1 MGLLDNLKKYRLKI
15 LKIIITIVVVYFLIC
30 VILQMLSIL
39 FDDIYSIIT
48 LTYILILILCN
59 FVVEFSPY
67 ILNTYLIYIFPFLS
81 YYSGRGALYILIGIA
96 SITPKLN
103 HLLNIGG
110 YSLICLGLLCFY
122 INWVLEKDIKS
133 HYQNLEIL
141 KNNYHEY
148 SNDIKQNS
156 NKDNNS
162 GNNYDINLNEDNN
175 QNNGIKNNLFQD
187 NIKTNYKSIA
197 MKEN

>member
-81 YYSGRGALYILIGIA
+81 HYSGRGALYILIGIA

-110 YSLICLGLLCFY
+110 HSLICLGLLCFY

-148 SNDIKQNS
+148 NNDTKQNS

-175 QNNGIKNNLFQD
+175 QNNGTKNNLFQD

>member
-30 VILQMLSIL
+30 VILQMFSIL

-81 YYSGRGALYILIGIA
+81 HYSGRGALYILIGIA

-148 SNDIKQNS
+148 NNDTKQNS

>member
-81 YYSGRGALYILIGIA
+81 HYSGRGALYISIGIA

-103 HLLNIGG
+103 RLLNIGG

-122 INWVLEKDIKS
+122 INWILEKDIKS
-133 HYQNLEIL
+133 KYHNLENL

-148 SNDIKQNS
+148 NNDIKEDS
-156 NKDNNS
+156 NKDNNF
-162 GNNYDINLNEDNN
+162 GNNYNIDLNSINN
-175 QNNGIKNNLFQD
+175 QNNTINNNLSQD
-187 NIKTNYKSIA
+187 NIKTNYKSID

>member
-15 LKIIITIVVVYFLIC
+15 LKIIITIVVIYFLIC

-81 YYSGRGALYILIGIA
+81 HYSGRGALYILIGIA
-96 SITPKLN
+96 SLTPKLN

-148 SNDIKQNS
+148 NNDIKQIS

-162 GNNYDINLNEDNN
+162 GNNYDINLNENNN

>member
-81 YYSGRGALYILIGIA
+81 HYSGRGALYILIGIA

-148 SNDIKQNS
+148 NNDTKQNS

-162 GNNYDINLNEDNN
+162 GNNFDINLNEDNN
-175 QNNGIKNNLFQD
+175 QNNGTKNNLFQD

>member
-15 LKIIITIVVVYFLIC
+15 LKIIITLVVIYFLIC

-122 INWVLEKDIKS
+122 INWILEKDIKS
-133 HYQNLEIL
+133 KYHNLENL

-148 SNDIKQNS
+148 NNDIKEDS
-156 NKDNNS
+156 NKDNNF
-162 GNNYDINLNEDNN
+162 GNNYNIDLNSINN
-175 QNNGIKNNLFQD
+175 QNNTINNNLSQD
-187 NIKTNYKSIA
+187 NIKTNYKSID

>member
-81 YYSGRGALYILIGIA
+81 HYSGRGALYILIGIA

-103 HLLNIGG
+103 RLLNIGG

-122 INWVLEKDIKS
+122 INWILEKDIKS
-133 HYQNLEIL
+133 KYHNLENL

-148 SNDIKQNS
+148 NNDIKEDS
-156 NKDNNS
+156 NKDNNF
-162 GNNYDINLNEDNN
+162 GNNYNIDLNSINN
-175 QNNGIKNNLFQD
+175 QNNTINNNLYED
-187 NIKTNYKSIA
+187 NIKTNYKSID

>member
-81 YYSGRGALYILIGIA
+81 HYSGRGALYILIGIA

-148 SNDIKQNS
+148 NNDTKQNS

-162 GNNYDINLNEDNN
+162 GNNYDINLN
-175 QNNGIKNNLFQD
+175 
-187 NIKTNYKSIA
+187 
-197 MKEN
+197 